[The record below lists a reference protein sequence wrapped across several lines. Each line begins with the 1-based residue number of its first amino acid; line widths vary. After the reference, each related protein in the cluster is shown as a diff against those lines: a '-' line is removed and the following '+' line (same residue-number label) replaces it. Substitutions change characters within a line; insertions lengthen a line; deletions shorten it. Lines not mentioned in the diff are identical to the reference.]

1 MTEEVVDAELLKL
14 VKRPPR
20 TTAEKKFYQW
30 MKDWK
35 IKLEEARKTHAYAAT
50 AAD

>member
-20 TTAEKKFYQW
+20 TAAEKRFYEW
-30 MKDWK
+30 LLGWK
-35 IKLEEARKTHAYAAT
+35 NQMEESRAT
-50 AAD
+50 FSEGG